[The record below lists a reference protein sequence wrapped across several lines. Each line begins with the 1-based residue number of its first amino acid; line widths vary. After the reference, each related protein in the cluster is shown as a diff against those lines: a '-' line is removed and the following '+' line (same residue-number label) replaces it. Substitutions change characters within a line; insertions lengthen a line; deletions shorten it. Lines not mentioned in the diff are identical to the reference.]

1 MPPGATMVTPAVMV
15 ASGAPELPSLELL
28 PVAST
33 QTAVGAALTTWESV
47 SELDVENL
55 VSPE

>member
-1 MPPGATMVTPAVMV
+1 MVTPAVMV